1 MIYHSSDPPGE
12 PQIIGDTLTTLVS
25 EGDMINVTCLSQEQR
40 KAQLKCQFNQINLTK
55 GLNRGSKR
63 SL

>member
-55 GLNRGSKR
+55 GL
-63 SL
+63 

>member
-40 KAQLKCQFNQINLTK
+40 KAQLKCQFNLTK

-63 SL
+63 SI